1 MSKRKEP
8 VITVRVVYSGQ
19 QTEREAFIK
28 LIIEKEKAKRAAE
41 SGLDYYDNIL
51 PRENAVTR
59 RRTPR
64 RNRT

>member
-8 VITVRVVYSGQ
+8 VITVRVVYAGQ

-28 LIIEKEKAKRAAE
+28 LIIEKEKAKRAAG
-41 SGLDYYDNIL
+41 SGLDYYADCP
-51 PRENAVTR
+51 PRKNAGTR

-64 RNRT
+64 RNRA

>member
-1 MSKRKEP
+1 MSKRKES
-8 VITVRVVYSGQ
+8 IINVRVVYAGQ

-41 SGLDYYDNIL
+41 SGLDYYGNIL
-51 PRENAVTR
+51 PHENAVTR

-64 RNRT
+64 RNRV

>member
-28 LIIEKEKAKRAAE
+28 LIIEKIPTCTRGMKCGK
-41 SGLDYYDNIL
+41 LL
-51 PRENAVTR
+51 PFFIMGWQYNGK
-59 RRTPR
+59 PS
-64 RNRT
+64 

>member
-41 SGLDYYDNIL
+41 CGLNYYGNIL
-51 PRENAVTR
+51 PRENTVTR
-59 RRTPR
+59 RRIPR